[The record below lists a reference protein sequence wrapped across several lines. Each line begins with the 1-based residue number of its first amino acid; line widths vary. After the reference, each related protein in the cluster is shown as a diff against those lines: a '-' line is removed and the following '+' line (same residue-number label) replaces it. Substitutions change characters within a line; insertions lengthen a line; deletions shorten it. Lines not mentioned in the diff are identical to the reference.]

1 MIPAY
6 KEDVRVVPMGADL
19 GPAYQGFEHGITQ
32 RLAQI
37 EAQGDRSAQLPWFQA
52 LLVYPDMPWVGWKCK
67 TRRGTV
73 LGEAPALPKQL
84 VYPLEQAL
92 IDYVR
97 EQFERRLPVI
107 VFTENT
113 GIYDDQERL
122 KNLFERYLC
131 SPSGDALDVA
141 ILRAT
146 VHGGDRQAWINERI
160 VEGVDVLI
168 CNPVLTCDLTLTYF
182 KRIAY
187 KRIPQQSET
196 LYRSARCLLRPEQDE
211 NIETVF
217 FSYQGSVALRLLHQ
231 LAFPGLRQ
239 LDTAVFKPQG
249 VRPLPDIIEEIAR
262 LMREDLGH
270 ERTELAQH

>member
-6 KEDVRVVPMGADL
+6 KEEVRVVPMGEDL
-19 GPAYQGFEHGITQ
+19 GSAYRGFEHAITHS
-32 RLAQI
+32 LAQI
-37 EAQGDRSAQLPWFQA
+37 EEQGDRSGQLPWFQA
-52 LLVYPDMPWVGWKCK
+52 LLVYPDMPWLGWKCK

-73 LGEAPALPKQL
+73 LGEAPALPNQL

-92 IDYVR
+92 IDYVGQ
-97 EQFERRLPVI
+97 QFERRLPVI

-113 GIYDDQERL
+113 GLYDDQERL

-146 VHGGDRQAWINERI
+146 VHVEDRQAWINQRI
-160 VEGVDVLI
+160 AEGVDVLI
-168 CNPVLTCDLTLTYF
+168 CNPFLTSNLNLTYF

-187 KRIPQQSET
+187 KRIPQRGET
-196 LYRSARCLLRPEQDE
+196 LYRSARCLLSPEQDK
-211 NIETVF
+211 NIETIF
-217 FSYQGSVALRLLHQ
+217 FSYQGSMALRLLHQ

-239 LDTAVFKPQG
+239 LDIAVSNPQG

-270 ERTELAQH
+270 